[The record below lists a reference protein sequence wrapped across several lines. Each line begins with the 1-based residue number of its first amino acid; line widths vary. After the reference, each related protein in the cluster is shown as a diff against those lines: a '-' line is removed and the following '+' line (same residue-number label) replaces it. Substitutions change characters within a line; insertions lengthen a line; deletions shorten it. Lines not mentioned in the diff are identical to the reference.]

1 MSCTKSQI
9 YLFLWAASHVL
20 NSVWRPWKYSRQ
32 PSFTLLYLSHSH
44 DTFVKT
50 RINTG
55 IILLTKVP
63 NLSGFNWFS
72 HWFLFLVKNLI
83 KNTTNLIK
91 NTTNLSDLPS
101 FSWLWNLKST
111 SHIFIGCPSVEFDV
125 FPRTDWGYE
134 FGGLP
139 QWLSSKESAC
149 MSMYGKTTT
158 TLWSN

>member
-55 IILLTKVP
+55 IILLTKVQ

-72 HWFLFLVKNLI
+72 HRFLFLVKNLI

-125 FPRTDWGYE
+125 FPRIDWGYE

-158 TLWSN
+158 ALWSN